1 MRPSVTIPRPNFHAA
16 ATSAALLAP
25 VPRDG
30 YDRAR
35 DRTDTGSVI
44 AASATSTMTTGQIKQ
59 PEWTWQW
66 EHAECDN
73 EWLFQEWIRPLRLA
87 DLAGCN
93 VLDCGCG
100 GGQHL
105 ALMAPHC
112 RFVTGVDLNASAVAR
127 RNTSALTNVEVLDG
141 DLATMDLGRTFDVV
155 MSIGVLHHTDDPAA
169 SFRNIARHCRPG
181 GRVAVWVYSREGNF
195 WNRTLVEW
203 VRRTVLHRL
212 PRAAV
217 WRLSQ
222 VLTALLYVPI
232 STIYRL
238 PLRFLP
244 FWEYFQ
250 NWRRLP
256 FSRNAL
262 NVFDKLNAPQTHFLS
277 RGEVASWFPPEEFR
291 DVHISPYVGVSWRAS
306 GTRRDHPDAADR
318 L

>member
-1 MRPSVTIPRPNFHAA
+1 MPRRGLTRFWHSYRAPDTMHQETLRETRIAI
-16 ATSAALLAP
+16 SAPA
-25 VPRDG
+25 
-30 YDRAR
+30 
-35 DRTDTGSVI
+35 
-44 AASATSTMTTGQIKQ
+44 ATSTMTTGQIKQ

-73 EWLFQEWIRPLRLA
+73 EWLFREWIHPLRLE
-87 DLAGCN
+87 DLAGRD

-105 ALMAPHC
+105 LLMSPHC
-112 RFVTGVDLNASAVAR
+112 RSATGVDLNAASAAL
-127 RNTSALTNVEVLDG
+127 RNTRSLANVEVLEG
-141 DLATMDLGRTFDVV
+141 DLATMDLGRAFDVV

-181 GRVAVWVYSREGNF
+181 GRVVVWVYSREGNF

-203 VRRTVLHRL
+203 VRRTILRRL

-222 VLTALLYVPI
+222 ALTALLSIPI
-232 STIYRL
+232 HTIYRL

-277 RGEVASWFPPEEFR
+277 RCEVASWYRPEEFC

-306 GTRRDHPDAADR
+306 GTRRDRAEFPDR
-318 L
+318 V